1 MNINFA
7 FEAERKLAIFTY
19 GGFVNKAVGSKWLH
33 GTEEEKEE
41 CKRSRKQ
48 APTRHQP
55 FKKWHVGISESSTH
69 GALLLKKFCTVF
81 YPERLFTL
89 LH

>member
-1 MNINFA
+1 MNIDFA
-7 FEAERKLAIFTY
+7 FEAEQKLAICTY

-33 GTEEEKEE
+33 GAKEEKEE

-55 FKKWHVGISESSTH
+55 FKK
-69 GALLLKKFCTVF
+69 
-81 YPERLFTL
+81 
-89 LH
+89 